1 MQLDGR
7 EFEAID
13 QQITAAQNDYVTA
26 YLRLAGAMDLLL
38 GLDPKS
44 TDADVNKLR
53 EKFLT
58 QIRIAGLKSK
68 VLAGCLTEKGKRWSR
83 DEADRN
89 AAIFDQ
95 ITEPS
100 EQATMT
106 QGLVGVVLGFFPYA
120 GRSSETSP
128 KSSSPSDEVQST
140 ENGAPAISA
149 TSPGFARA
157 KPLTPP
163 SRAARRLIFPTTA
176 AYFWIATR
184 ASIASGFAPPS
195 SRTLRRTG

>member
-7 EFEAID
+7 EFEAIG
-13 QQITAAQNDYVTA
+13 QSITAAQNDYVTA
-26 YLRLAGAMDLLL
+26 QLRLAGAMDLLL

-44 TDADVNKLR
+44 SDLDLNKVR

-58 QIRIAGLKSK
+58 QILLSGLKSK

-89 AAIFDQ
+89 AVIFDE
-95 ITEPS
+95 ITDQT
-100 EQATMT
+100 EQTTMT

-128 KSSSPSDEVQST
+128 KSSSPSEGVQST
-140 ENGAPAISA
+140 GNAEPAISA
-149 TSPGFARA
+149 TSP
-157 KPLTPP
+157 K
-163 SRAARRLIFPTTA
+163 
-176 AYFWIATR
+176 
-184 ASIASGFAPPS
+184 
-195 SRTLRRTG
+195 